1 VALNRPNILLRDV
14 RDEDLPVFFEQQLD
28 RDAND
33 MAAFTARNPQDRD
46 AFMAHWSRILGDE
59 RIIKKS
65 IVVDGRLAGHVLSF
79 EQFGEREV
87 SYWIGKE
94 YWGRGIATK
103 ALTLFLEE
111 LKVRPLYARAA
122 KDNVASLR
130 VLAKCGFKVV
140 GEDRGY
146 ANARGAEIEEYVLKL
161 EPTAGSAHC

>member
-130 VLAKCGFKVV
+130 VLAKCGFTIVS
-140 GEDRGY
+140 EDRGF
-146 ANARGAEIEEYVLKL
+146 ANARGAEIEECVLKL
-161 EPTAGSAHC
+161 EPTAGSVH

>member
-1 VALNRPNILLRDV
+1 
-14 RDEDLPVFFEQQLD
+14 
-28 RDAND
+28 
-33 MAAFTARNPQDRD
+33 
-46 AFMAHWSRILGDE
+46 
-59 RIIKKS
+59 
-65 IVVDGRLAGHVLSF
+65 VLSI

-161 EPTAGSAHC
+161 EPTAGSVH

>member
-1 VALNRPNILLRDV
+1 
-14 RDEDLPVFFEQQLD
+14 
-28 RDAND
+28 
-33 MAAFTARNPQDRD
+33 
-46 AFMAHWSRILGDE
+46 
-59 RIIKKS
+59 
-65 IVVDGRLAGHVLSF
+65 VLSI

-130 VLAKCGFKVV
+130 VLAKCGFTFV
-140 GEDRGY
+140 GEDRGF
-146 ANARGAEIEEYVLKL
+146 ANARGGVETEEIILRVK
-161 EPTAGSAHC
+161 

>member
-65 IVVDGRLAGHVLSF
+65 IVVEGRLAGHVLSF

-161 EPTAGSAHC
+161 EPTAGSVH